1 MRLIEAEAKRL
12 EDWFGGE
19 KVSPAYKSPLVTG
32 DEPVSCSAMS
42 LILGPGV
49 DSRAIVS
56 SSLQVTSSGRHSR
69 GDNP

>member
-32 DEPVSCSAMS
+32 DEPVSCSA
-42 LILGPGV
+42 LGG
-49 DSRAIVS
+49 S
-56 SSLQVTSSGRHSR
+56 
-69 GDNP
+69 